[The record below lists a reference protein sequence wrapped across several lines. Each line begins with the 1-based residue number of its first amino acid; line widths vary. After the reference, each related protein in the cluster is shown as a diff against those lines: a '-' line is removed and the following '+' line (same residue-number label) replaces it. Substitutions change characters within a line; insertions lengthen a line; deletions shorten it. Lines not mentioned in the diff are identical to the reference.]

1 MDDGLKKLLDDRRAF
16 IFDLDGTIADT
27 ERIHWEAHNIV
38 LKKNFGIEVD
48 LEHIYSYL
56 GTPEEV
62 FLKQIEK
69 DYNIDIA
76 GPKGKG
82 YEKYSKER
90 VKVAEKLILKN
101 AAPFPFIL
109 EVLKSGVLGI
119 RIYLVSAQNRSM
131 IHKMLKSWDLLR
143 FFGENN
149 TCICDETKTKTY
161 YYDYIFN
168 KLIKNAEPNEVVLFE
183 DVNKYLLEG
192 KKRGFIT
199 VGIDSGFG
207 KDKLQADYVIDQR
220 K

>member
-38 LKKNFGIEVD
+38 LKKHFGIEVD

-56 GTPEEV
+56 GTPEEI

-101 AAPFPFIL
+101 AKPFPFIL

-131 IHKMLKSWDLLR
+131 IYKMLKSWDLLR

-183 DVNKYLLEG
+183 DVNKYILEG

-207 KDKLQADYVIDQR
+207 KDPLQADYVINQR